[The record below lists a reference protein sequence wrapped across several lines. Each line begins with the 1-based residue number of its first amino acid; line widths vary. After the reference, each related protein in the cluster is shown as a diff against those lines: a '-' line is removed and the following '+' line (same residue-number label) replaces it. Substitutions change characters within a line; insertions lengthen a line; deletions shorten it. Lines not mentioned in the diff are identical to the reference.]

1 MLKIAFCDDET
12 QETRRLEALLEE
24 YAADRGQDFAHTSY
38 QSPVELMAEVEKG
51 TRFDII
57 LLDVLMPGENGM
69 AAAREI
75 REYDSNVKIIFLTS
89 STEFAVESYAVDAWY
104 YQLKPIRRED
114 FFRLMD
120 SACAA
125 CTREQ
130 KHSLILRSK
139 SGIVRL
145 ELEELVYCEVMGR
158 TLTFH
163 LNNGVV
169 LESDVDGLMQSVK
182 LNAGQAGQQLP
193 DDATLRHQILERL
206 IMDQIVLQMG
216 QKMGVKVSDD
226 QLDQAIANIAKQNNM
241 TMDQMRSRLAYDGLN
256 YNTYRNQIRKEM
268 LIAEVRNNEV
278 RRRVTILPQEVDA
291 LAKQVGNQ
299 NDASTELNLSHIL
312 IPLPENPTSDQA
324 AEAESQA
331 RSIVDQ
337 ARKGGDFGKLAIT
350 YSADQQALKGGQ
362 MGWGR
367 IQELPSIFAQAL
379 STAKKGDIVGPIRS
393 GVGFHILK
401 VNDLRGQ
408 SQSISVTEVHARH
421 ILMKPSP
428 IMTDDQARAKLEQ
441 IAADIK
447 SGKTS
452 FANAAKEFSQDPGSA
467 NQGGDLGWAAADIYD
482 PAFRDA
488 LMKLNKGQMSAPVH
502 SSFGWHLIELMDAR
516 NVDKTDAAQKDRAY
530 RMLFNRKFSEEA
542 ATWMQEQRAS
552 AYVKVLSN

>member
-1 MLKIAFCDDET
+1 MKNWKT
-12 QETRRLEALLEE
+12 LLLGVAMVANTSF
-24 YAADRGQDFAHTSY
+24 AAPQVVDK
-38 QSPVELMAEVEKG
+38 V
-51 TRFDII
+51 
-57 LLDVLMPGENGM
+57 
-69 AAAREI
+69 AA
-75 REYDSNVKIIFLTS
+75 V
-89 STEFAVESYAVDAWY
+89 V
-104 YQLKPIRRED
+104 
-114 FFRLMD
+114 
-120 SACAA
+120 
-125 CTREQ
+125 
-130 KHSLILRSK
+130 
-139 SGIVRL
+139 
-145 ELEELVYCEVMGR
+145 
-158 TLTFH
+158 
-163 LNNGVV
+163 NNGVV
-169 LESDVDGLMQSVK
+169 LESDVDGLMKSVK
-182 LNAGQAGQQLP
+182 LNSGEAGQQLP

-216 QKMGVKVSDD
+216 QKMGVKITDE

-241 TMDQMRSRLAYDGLN
+241 SLDQMRSRLAYDGIS
-256 YNTYRNQIRKEM
+256 YATYRNQIRKEM
-268 LIAEVRNNEV
+268 LISEVRNNEV

-331 RSIVDQ
+331 RSIVEQ
-337 ARKGGDFGKLAIT
+337 ARNGGDFGKLAIT

-408 SQSISVTEVHARH
+408 SQNISVTEVHARH
-421 ILMKPSP
+421 ILLKPSP
-428 IMTDDQARAKLEQ
+428 IMTDDQARVKLEQ

-452 FANAAKEFSQDPGSA
+452 FAKAAKEFSQDPGSA

-488 LMKLNKGQMSAPVH
+488 LMKLNKGQISTPIH
-502 SSFGWHLIELMDAR
+502 SSFGWHLIELMDTR